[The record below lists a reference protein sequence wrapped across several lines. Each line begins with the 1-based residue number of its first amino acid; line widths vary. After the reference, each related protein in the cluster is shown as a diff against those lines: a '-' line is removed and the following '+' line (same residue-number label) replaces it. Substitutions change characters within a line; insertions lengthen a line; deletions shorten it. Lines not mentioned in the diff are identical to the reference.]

1 MRKPPKREY
10 FESVYEQSAD
20 PYDYETSSFNHRKY
34 ERTIEVLEHR
44 RYSRVLEAGCSIGT
58 FTAMLAP
65 LSDEVLATDIS
76 EKAVIAARERL
87 ADFPHVRIQQ
97 RTLPEETPKGPF
109 DLIVASDILY
119 YMPRDVILA
128 TLQRF
133 EEVLAPGGALLAF
146 HGRWY
151 TWRHQAVKLIEKAI
165 PHSSRLWPLK
175 HRTLHGD
182 EVHELLAGHTR
193 LVNTV
198 RLVEPRYLLD
208 LFEDR

>member
-1 MRKPPKREY
+1 MRKPPNREY
-10 FESVYEQSAD
+10 FENVYKQSSD

-44 RYSRVLEAGCSIGT
+44 RYHRVLEAGCSIGT

-65 LSDEVLATDIS
+65 LCDEVLATDIS
-76 EKAVIAARERL
+76 EKAVITARERL
-87 ADFPHVRIQQ
+87 ADFPHVCVEQ

-128 TLQRF
+128 TLRRF

-146 HGRWY
+146 HGRWHS
-151 TWRHQAVKLIEKAI
+151 WRHQTVKLIERVT
-165 PHSSRLWPLK
+165 PFLSRCWPLK

-182 EVHELLAGHTR
+182 EVHELLTGHTR
-193 LVNTV
+193 LANTV
-198 RLVEPRYLLD
+198 RLVEPRYRLD